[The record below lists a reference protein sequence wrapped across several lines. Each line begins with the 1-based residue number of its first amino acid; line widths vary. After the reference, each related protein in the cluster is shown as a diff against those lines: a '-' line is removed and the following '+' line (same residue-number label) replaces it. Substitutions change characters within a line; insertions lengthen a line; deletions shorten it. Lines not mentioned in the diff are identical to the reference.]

1 MAGIGIT
8 LGTGNTDSNSD
19 DNISP
24 YSNNFNKLSDI
35 VLYGNFGACTS
46 FNGDGTRLAVGAPSY
61 SNTTTNSG
69 LVKIYDYSSNEW
81 EEIGSIE
88 GNENDY
94 YGYSLKLSYDG
105 TTLIV
110 GPPKTNSA
118 GVARVYEYN
127 NISLEWDQKGGDI
140 SGNIDASL
148 GEINGEWDRFGY
160 SVSTNYNGSIVAIGA
175 PYYESP
181 WYYPYTDSRGD
192 TYFHV
197 GCVYV
202 YDYNINNNTW
212 DNNVIYENTKDDN
225 PWNVITPRRYYDNLY
240 SGASIDMNYDGTII
254 AASIPGYYKGGSV
267 MVVENTGNNS
277 WNHISTSDGIT
288 LYKSNDINFGCSIS
302 LNKNGNKIAIGANY
316 DGNTPFT
323 QGHYGPA
330 ATNEGLLS
338 VWEYDS
344 GTNWNKLCE
353 IHGNDDDEFGY
364 SVSLNDD
371 GTIVAASAYSKELTS
386 DKYSY
391 VKVYEYDS
399 GTNWNQLG
407 ANIDGNS
414 GDQFGY
420 DGVGTGHNSAISINN
435 DGTILAIGAIGN
447 NSVRTYNT
455 TTTVLLNNSSGTIF
469 HSLSITNVY
478 TQSNILMGYYFKAP
492 IDMDI
497 TSLFYEYLQS
507 DLYRFRIKFY
517 EVTTN
522 NNNVIISSSLLIDT
536 NTIYVTNLYGYVVDL
551 KLTKNNT
558 YAIVGIIEDNIHPY
572 HSGTNSITSVNG
584 YQISRNR
591 CWIVNNTFSS
601 SVDENIIYGLPN
613 FKYISESISTN
624 KDDSIVRLITS
635 QPQNNSTTV
644 AFNSSMIVLYFTK
657 PVYMKTGE
665 KIELKKTNHVNTKKD
680 ILETFYASS
689 KQISGNET
697 NTIII
702 KPSIVFEKN
711 TQYHVIISDN
721 MFSDEISDE
730 ISDNLSFSFTTNDSI
745 LPTLISHFPTHNETN
760 IPITSN
766 IYLSF
771 SETIHIDPNGTIE
784 LYFYNGSLLYKTI
797 HCINEYVTKTDK
809 DKIMIKPLLL
819 LSNTKYY
826 IQISHNS
833 FYNDTNNY
841 YQGITDKTTFTF
853 TTGS

>member
-1 MAGIGIT
+1 MAGIGFT
-8 LGTGNTDSNSD
+8 LDTGDTGDTGDTNSNIDDSISTD
-19 DNISP
+19 
-24 YSNNFNKLSDI
+24 SNNFNNLDDI

-69 LVKIYDYSSNEW
+69 LVKIYDYTSSNEW
-81 EEIGSIE
+81 EEMGSIE
-88 GNENDY
+88 GNANDY

-110 GPPKTNSA
+110 GSPKTNSA

-160 SVSTNYNGSIVAIGA
+160 SVTTNYNGSIVAIGA

-181 WYYPYTDSRGD
+181 WYYTYNDSRGD

-212 DNNVIYENTKDDN
+212 NNNVIYENTRGN
-225 PWNVITPRRYYDNLY
+225 STWNVITPRRYYDNLY

-267 MVVENTGNNS
+267 MVVENNGNNS
-277 WNHISTSDGIT
+277 WSHISTSDGIT
-288 LYKSNDINFGCSIS
+288 LYESNDINFGCSIS
-302 LNKNGNKIAIGANY
+302 LNKDGNKIAIGANY

-323 QGHYGPA
+323 QGYYGPA

-344 GTNWNKLCE
+344 GTYWNILCE
-353 IHGNDDDEFGY
+353 IYGNDDDEFGY

-386 DKYSY
+386 NKYSY

-407 ANIDGNS
+407 ITITGNT

-447 NSVRTYNT
+447 NSVRTYKYNGTVNNT
-455 TTTVLLNNSSGTIF
+455 TSTSLVNNVYGINF
-469 HSLSITNVY
+469 HSLSITNY
-478 TQSNILMGYYFKAP
+478 YNQSNILMGYYFKAP
-492 IDMDI
+492 VDMDI
-497 TSLFYEYLQS
+497 TSFFYDYPPS
-507 DLYRFRIKFY
+507 NLYTFQIKCF

-522 NNNVIISSSLLIDT
+522 NNNEIISSILLIDT
-536 NTIYVTNLYGYVVDL
+536 NTVNTNAYVVDL
-551 KLTKNNT
+551 NLIKNNT
-558 YAIVGIIEDNIHPY
+558 YAVVGVIEDDIHPY
-572 HSGTNSITSVNG
+572 HSGTNPITSVNRFH
-584 YQISRNR
+584 QISRNR

-601 SVDENIIYGLPN
+601 SVNENIIYGLPN
-613 FKYISESISTN
+613 FKYITKNIYTTQDESIPT
-624 KDDSIVRLITS
+624 LILT
-635 QPQNNSTTV
+635 QPQTNSTTV
-644 AFNSSMIVLYFTK
+644 AFNTSTIILYFLK
-657 PVYMKTGE
+657 PVYIKTGE
-665 KIELKKTNHVNTKKD
+665 RIQIKETNNVNNKQN
-680 ILETFYASS
+680 IFETFYTTSN
-689 KQISGNET
+689 QISGNET
-697 NTIII
+697 NTLII
-702 KPSIVFEKN
+702 KPSILFEKN
-711 TQYHVIISDN
+711 TQYHVIIA
-721 MFSDEISDE
+721 
-730 ISDNLSFSFTTNDSI
+730 DNLSFSFTTNESI
-745 LPTLISHFPTHNETN
+745 LPTLISHFPNHNETN
-760 IPITSN
+760 ISITLN
-766 IYLSF
+766 IHLSF
-771 SETIHIDPNGTIE
+771 TETIHIDPNGIIE
-784 LYFYNGSLLYKTI
+784 IYFYNSSLLYKTI

-809 DKIMIKPLLL
+809 DKITIKPPLL

-826 IQISHNS
+826 IQISYNA

-841 YQGITDKTTFTF
+841 YEGIHDKNTFVF
-853 TTGS
+853 KTGLT